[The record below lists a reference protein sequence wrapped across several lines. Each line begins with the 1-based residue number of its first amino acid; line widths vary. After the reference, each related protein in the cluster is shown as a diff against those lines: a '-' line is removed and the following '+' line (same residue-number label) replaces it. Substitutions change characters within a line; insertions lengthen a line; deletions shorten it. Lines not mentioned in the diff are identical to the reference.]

1 MRMTAPRQA
10 ARVSGVSIRYPAPL
24 QPGDR
29 IGVTAPSTGVPGTL
43 QRRVDFCV
51 AHLRE
56 RGYDVVV
63 GDCMD
68 GASATSAPAAE
79 RAAELMDLLLD
90 PAVRAVVPPWGGE
103 LAIDLL
109 PLLDFA
115 AVAGAEPTW
124 LVGYSDLTTLMLPLT
139 LLTGVATLHGSNLM
153 DTPYAAPEPLAHWLD
168 AATLPRG
175 ASCDRA
181 PRRRTSS
188 TPGTTTSRIPTSAR
202 GRCGGLA
209 AGRCWASPATVLAS
223 GRLLGGCLE
232 TVSMLTGSAYGDVP
246 GFAAEQAPEGLLL
259 YVEVAEA
266 DAFTAARMLH
276 GLRLAGWFDAANAV
290 LVGRPAGPGSP
301 HFSQVD
307 ALAHAVGD
315 LGVPVLY
322 DLDIGHVPPQLA
334 VVNGAPATV
343 ELTESTATLV
353 QWLT

>member
-1 MRMTAPRQA
+1 MRMTAPGQA
-10 ARVSGVSIRYPAPL
+10 ARVSDVSIRYPAPL

-139 LLTGVATLHGSNLM
+139 LLTGAATLHGSNLM

-168 AATLPRG
+168 AARLPTGGELRQDAAPAYLVDPWDDYVAHPDVSSWTLRGPGRWKVLGEPR
-175 ASCDRA
+175 D
-181 PRRRTSS
+181 
-188 TPGTTTSRIPTSAR
+188 
-202 GRCGGLA
+202 
-209 AGRCWASPATVLAS
+209 VLVS

>member
-1 MRMTAPRQA
+1 MRMTAHGQA

-51 AHLRE
+51 AHLSE

-103 LAIDLL
+103 LAVDLL

-168 AATLPRG
+168 AARLPTGGELRQGAAPAYLVDPWDDYVAHPDVSSWTLRGPGRWQVLGEPR
-175 ASCDRA
+175 
-181 PRRRTSS
+181 
-188 TPGTTTSRIPTSAR
+188 
-202 GRCGGLA
+202 
-209 AGRCWASPATVLAS
+209 TVLAS

-266 DAFTAARMLH
+266 DAFCTGCAWR
-276 GLRLAGWFDAANAV
+276 AGSTPPTRCWWG
-290 LVGRPAGPGSP
+290 GRPDRGRHTSP
-301 HFSQVD
+301 RSTHWRTLSGTWACPSCTTSTSVTC
-307 ALAHAVGD
+307 
-315 LGVPVLY
+315 PRSWRWS
-322 DLDIGHVPPQLA
+322 
-334 VVNGAPATV
+334 TV
-343 ELTESTATLV
+343 RRPRWS
-353 QWLT
+353 